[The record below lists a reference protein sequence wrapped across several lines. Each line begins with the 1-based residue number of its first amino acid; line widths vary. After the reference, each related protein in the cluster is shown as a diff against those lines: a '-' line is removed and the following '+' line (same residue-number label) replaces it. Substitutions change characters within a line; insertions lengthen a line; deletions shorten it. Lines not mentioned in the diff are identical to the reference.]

1 MHKPVMLREVV
12 DILSPCDQE
21 IYIDATFGAGGYSR
35 TILEKADCS
44 LVALDRDPEAQ
55 ERAKVLKNLYKD
67 RFQFCEGRFGKM
79 LELVPS
85 QKYEGVIFD
94 LGLSS
99 PQIDEAERG
108 FSFKAEGPLD
118 MRMEKRGLSADDV
131 INRFE
136 EQEIA
141 RILWVY
147 GEERRSRAIA
157 RAIINKRPFKTT
169 TQLADLIRSI
179 VGFERLGFDPA
190 TRSFQALRLYIND
203 ELGELERGLEAA
215 EKLLKTG
222 GRLIVVSFHSL
233 EDRIVKLFLNQRSG
247 FMPHVSRHLPERPSM
262 HSTFLLKNRKAITP
276 QEDEIRANP
285 RSRSAR
291 LRWAIRIEEAIK

>member
-12 DILSPCDQE
+12 DILSPQDQE
-21 IYIDATFGAGGYSR
+21 AYIDATFGAGGYSR
-35 TILEKADCS
+35 AILEKADCT
-44 LVALDRDPEAQ
+44 LVALDRDPEAR
-55 ERAKVLKNLYKD
+55 ERAQVLKNLYMD
-67 RFQFCEGRFGKM
+67 RFQFYEGRFGNM

-99 PQIDEAERG
+99 PQIDEAQRG

-118 MRMEKRGLSADDV
+118 MRMEKNGISADDV
-131 INRFE
+131 VNRFE

-157 RAIINKRPFKTT
+157 HAIIKKRPFKTT

-179 VGFERLGFDPA
+179 VGFERVGFDPA
-190 TRSFQALRLYIND
+190 TRSFQALRLYVND

-222 GRLIVVSFHSL
+222 GRLIVISFHSL
-233 EDRIVKLFLNQRSG
+233 EDRIVKLFLNKRSE
-247 FMPHVSRHLPERPSM
+247 FISRVSRHLPERPSTPA
-262 HSTFLLKNRKAITP
+262 TFLLKNRKAITP

-291 LRWAIRIEEAIK
+291 LRWAIRMEDVH